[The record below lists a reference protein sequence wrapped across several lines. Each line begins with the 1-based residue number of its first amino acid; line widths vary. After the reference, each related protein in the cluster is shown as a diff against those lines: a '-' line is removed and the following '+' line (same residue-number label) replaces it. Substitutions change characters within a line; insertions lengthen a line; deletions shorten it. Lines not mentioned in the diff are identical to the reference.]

1 MATWGYVFLATVLL
15 VIGFLGYCLVAVGTR
30 KTSEEQE
37 KDDTYQMQYIQEK
50 IGRSHNR
57 KHT

>member
-37 KDDTYQMQYIQEK
+37 KDDTYQMQYIQ
-50 IGRSHNR
+50 
-57 KHT
+57 